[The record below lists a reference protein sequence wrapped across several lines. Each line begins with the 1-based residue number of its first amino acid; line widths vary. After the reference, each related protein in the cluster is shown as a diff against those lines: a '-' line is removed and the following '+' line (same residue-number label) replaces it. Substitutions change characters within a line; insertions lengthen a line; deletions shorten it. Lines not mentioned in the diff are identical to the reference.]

1 MASYDFD
8 ASPDFDILLEEV
20 SEIGRGISNR
30 NTDLEWLW
38 FDVRNNI
45 IDVVTR
51 TIGLGRFSDGPAVQA
66 ATLTRWFFR
75 TLYIHR
81 RHIALHRDVRI
92 LHLNCTST
100 WC

>member
-1 MASYDFD
+1 MAYYDPD
-8 ASPDFDILLEEV
+8 APPDFDVLLEEV

-51 TIGLGRFSDGPAVQA
+51 TIGLGMHSGGASCR
-66 ATLTRWFFR
+66 
-75 TLYIHR
+75 
-81 RHIALHRDVRI
+81 
-92 LHLNCTST
+92 
-100 WC
+100 